1 MQLYRG
7 GQFYWWRPGYH
18 RPTASHRQTLSH
30 NLYIYTCKTQTDVQS
45 LIDVQS
51 SNRRPIL
58 KYMAVFHFLKSTSN
72 DVTPEEMMEKGQDQ
86 IPDERF
92 LMIKMPMYFIVTVE
106 KILLCLQNERL
117 WVMRF
122 VYYNY
127 LTSVVRQS
135 RFYLLLL

>member
-1 MQLYRG
+1 M
-7 GQFYWWRPGYH
+7 
-18 RPTASHRQTLSH
+18 TLH
-30 NLYIYTCKTQTDVQS
+30 PLRN
-45 LIDVQS
+45 
-51 SNRRPIL
+51 
-58 KYMAVFHFLKSTSN
+58 VF
-72 DVTPEEMMEKGQDQ
+72 EAMIEKGQDQ
-86 IPDERF
+86 IPDEGF

-127 LTSVVRQS
+127 LTSVVRRS